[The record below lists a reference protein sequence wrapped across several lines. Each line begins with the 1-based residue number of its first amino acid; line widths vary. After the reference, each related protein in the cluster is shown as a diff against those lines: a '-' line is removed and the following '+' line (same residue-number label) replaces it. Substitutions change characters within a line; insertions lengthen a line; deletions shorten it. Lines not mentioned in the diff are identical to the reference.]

1 MKAGLSQGPVVIKE
15 YVDSKAENGI
25 YVSVQECGFFVSPT
39 HAFLGASRD
48 HQDYWNWS
56 TFKQMTQKALERY
69 C

>member
-39 HAFLGASRD
+39 HGFLGASRD
-48 HQDYWNWS
+48 HQDY
-56 TFKQMTQKALERY
+56 
-69 C
+69 